1 MPRRDGASI
10 LTKACL
16 IQEGTECRACPTE
29 GQIQGKWVT
38 RWRGGGGGGVKG
50 EIDSIDRG
58 GVQLGRNSS
67 PLGFTVEG
75 LPLPAVTLVD
85 QEVTDRSEGGPALTD
100 TQLGLY
106 LVSEEHPLRRL
117 LSPLSKEIF
126 QVLC

>member
-38 RWRGGGGGGVKG
+38 RWGWGGQR
-50 EIDSIDRG
+50 ERLTAETEEA
-58 GVQLGRNSS
+58 VQLDRNSS

-75 LPLPAVTLVD
+75 LPLPDVTSVD